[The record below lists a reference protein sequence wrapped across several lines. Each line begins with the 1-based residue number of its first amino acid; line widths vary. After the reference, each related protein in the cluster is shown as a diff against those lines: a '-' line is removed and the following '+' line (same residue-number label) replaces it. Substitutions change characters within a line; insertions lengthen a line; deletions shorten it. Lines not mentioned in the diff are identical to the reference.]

1 MSEFTYNDELHEY
14 KLNGLKIP
22 SVTQVIEDVFP
33 MSEFIPKELLKQKA
47 DLGKKI
53 HSTTELYDK
62 GTLDEKSLHSI
73 LQNYLNQWIKFRKD
87 YNVQFNLEL
96 LSENIELMA
105 YHSVYKFAGRIDR
118 TCLVSKEKSII
129 DIKSGTEQKT
139 HQLQTAAYSMLV
151 NQLLDK
157 KLQIKKR
164 YAVYLSETDYKVKPH
179 TNTNDENIFLSCLS
193 IYNYKRRK

>member
-33 MSEFIPKELLKQKA
+33 MSEFIPKELLRQKA
-47 DLGKKI
+47 DLGKKV

-62 GTLDEKSLHSI
+62 GTLDENFLHPI
-73 LQNYLNQWIKFRKD
+73 LQNYLNQWVKFRKD

-96 LSENIELMA
+96 LGENIETMA
-105 YHSVYKFAGRIDR
+105 YHSIYKFAGRIDR
-118 TCLVSKEKSII
+118 TCLVEKEKSII

-151 NQLLDK
+151 NQSLDK
-157 KLQIKKR
+157 KSQIKKR
-164 YAVYLSETDYKVKPH
+164 YAVYLSETDYKVIPH